1 MEEEDNYD
9 EDQRQLTG
17 AVSGEQISGAAQTKT
32 TPRTGQKLKSS
43 NELAGDIYQATNQPI
58 NEQQMSRGSANSYDE
73 AIAMGYMPNIM
84 AVPPLISSEELDL
97 ELFSLFDT
105 QNIGQ
110 VDAADVEVVGRALGW
125 RTDQSKLQILLID
138 FFV

>member
-1 MEEEDNYD
+1 MEEDDNYD

-17 AVSGEQISGAAQTKT
+17 AVSGEQISGTAQTKT
-32 TPRTGQKLKSS
+32 TPRTGQKLKTS
-43 NELAGDIYQATNQPI
+43 NELTGDIYQATNQPI
-58 NEQQMSRGSANSYDE
+58 NEQHMSRGSANSYDD

-105 QNIGQ
+105 QNIG
-110 VDAADVEVVGRALGW
+110 
-125 RTDQSKLQILLID
+125 
-138 FFV
+138 